1 MATTHFLP
9 AIDEDQVHRIAVE
22 PAKASSEHTGQGPTV
37 RQSNLLAATTTAVS
51 TVYDTNGW
59 DTVYVIPLPDVNTAI
74 ANKKTS
80 PTTWSG
86 SIAPTLFN
94 PTKID
99 ATGTFSTWSL
109 TTGGSGAIIR
119 MHIPF
124 GANITVTNGS
134 VVTPVTVTGGIA
146 FVEVKLVYIPQP
158 PVDGVTPNNLKVRTA
173 GGTADDPVVTVT
185 SVSYTAPPED
195 SGLDTALVTMLQ
207 GWFNANLDQFQHV
220 FATVNLGTEEATG
233 DFTWLNPTQ
242 TNYAYIDNSN
252 IDQALLGVLCMTEN
266 RPSTGNVQEISAGA
280 IPPGARASFNMSLE
294 RFMSKMVLPSLPA
307 EFPKAPSGTFVLG
320 NNDTQITASSNFD
333 LAAVKVGAVNYTPT
347 VTSYKMSL
355 DGSIME
361 TYSYIHTPISPGIDA
376 YCEITYYST
385 MAIATKS
392 DGSQSL
398 TWLKAQNT
406 DEKTWYTV
414 ATWVTVTEAVAD
426 IILAVIGAV
435 VGNVVTAVESVVCRI
450 LVAVLCG
457 GVVSAIAAVLEQ
469 VPNWIAGSVPDA
481 IPSVNALVDGATK
494 PTAWA
499 DSTDFTLTEVLINAG
514 LQLGGNPFS
523 G

>member
-9 AIDEDQVHRIAVE
+9 AIDEDKVHRISVE
-22 PAKASSEHTGQGPTV
+22 PAKASSEHVDQGTLI
-37 RQSNLLAATTTAVS
+37 RGSSLLAETTAVS
-51 TVYDTNGW
+51 TVFDTNGW

-80 PTTWSG
+80 PTSWSG
-86 SIAPTLFN
+86 SIAPSLFN

-124 GANITVTNGS
+124 AANVTVTSGS
-134 VVTPVTVTGGIA
+134 TVTPVTVSGGTA
-146 FVEVKLVYIPQP
+146 FVEVKLAYIPQA
-158 PVDGVTPNNLKVRTA
+158 PVDGTTPNELKVRAT
-173 GGTADDPVVTVT
+173 GGTADDPVVTVSSVNYT
-185 SVSYTAPPED
+185 SPAED
-195 SGLDTALVTMLQ
+195 AGLDTALVTMLQ

-220 FATVNLGTEEATG
+220 FATVNLGAEEATG
-233 DFTWLNPTQ
+233 DFVWLNPTQ
-242 TNYAYIDNSN
+242 TNYAYIDNPL
-252 IDQALLGVLCMTEN
+252 IDQALLGVLCMTED
-266 RPSTGNVQEISAGA
+266 RPSTGNVQEISAGS
-280 IPPGARASFNMSLE
+280 IPAGARASFNLSLE
-294 RFMSKMVLPSLPA
+294 RFMSKMALPSLPA
-307 EFPKAPSGTFVLG
+307 EFPKAPTGTFVLA
-320 NNDTQITASSNFD
+320 NNDTQITATSSFNLD
-333 LAAVKVGAVNYTPT
+333 DVSVAGVGYTPN

-385 MAIATKS
+385 MAIATKA
-392 DGSQSL
+392 DGTQSL

-414 ATWVTVTEAVAD
+414 ATWVTITEAVAD
-426 IILAVIGAV
+426 IVLAVIGAV
-435 VGNVVTAVESVVCRI
+435 VGNVVTAVESIVARV

-494 PTAWA
+494 PTAWS
-499 DSTDFTLTEVLINAG
+499 DSTDFTLTTILLNGG

-523 G
+523 